1 MDAHHAIKIDPAKFK
16 FIAAMDIYGTSF
28 IKDEYLFPPEADF
41 SELET
46 RAGEFLAKMP
56 YCSPYSIS
64 TGEMTPR
71 RFEYKGKFM
80 QFSPSLIGLPGV
92 RDFDVL
98 IYCITWVANAAM
110 DGRDEGV
117 GPVYQFDVEDFFKLS
132 GRARNSEREANFI
145 QGLDRLTGSTIL
157 TNTTPIG
164 LEATSCN
171 FVEKYQLGR
180 DDTGRLK
187 TVTLKIPQRFY
198 CLAHNQYFDELHP
211 DYFTLS
217 AVRRL
222 IYLFLKQ
229 HCGSDEGLTV
239 TFAKLHEIT
248 GATSPLRKFLPVIKD
263 LVDKPMP
270 EFSVELNQASETL
283 TFIGLDGECMGAITQ

>member
-1 MDAHHAIKIDPAKFK
+1 MDAYQTIKINPATFK
-16 FIAAMDIYGTSF
+16 FIAAMDIFGTSF

-46 RAGEFLAKMP
+46 RAGEFLANMP

-80 QFSPSLIGLPGV
+80 QFSPSQIGLPSV

-110 DGRDEGV
+110 DGRDEDV
-117 GPVYQFDVEDFFKLS
+117 GPVYQFDVEDFFKFS
-132 GRARNSEREANFI
+132 GRARNSEREGNFI
-145 QGLDRLTGSTIL
+145 QGLERLAGSNIL

-164 LEATSCN
+164 LDAASCN
-171 FVEKYQLGR
+171 FVERYQLGR
-180 DDTGRLK
+180 DDTGRLH
-187 TVTLKIPQRFY
+187 TVTLKLPHRLY
-198 CLAHNQYFDELHP
+198 CLAHNEYFDLIHP

-248 GATSPLRKFLPVIKD
+248 GATSPLRKFLPVIMD
-263 LVDKPMP
+263 LVDKPIP

-283 TFIGLDGECMGAITQ
+283 TFIGLEGERMGAIAQ